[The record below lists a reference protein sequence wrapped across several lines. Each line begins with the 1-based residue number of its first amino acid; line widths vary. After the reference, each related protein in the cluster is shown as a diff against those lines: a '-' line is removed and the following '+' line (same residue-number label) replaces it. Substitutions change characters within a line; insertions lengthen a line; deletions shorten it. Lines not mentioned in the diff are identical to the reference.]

1 MRGKERIHY
10 MRLLIIA
17 GIVGLSFLFACTET
31 EEDIPVVIN
40 EFMVRNTNT
49 SPFAD
54 CLGNHEDWVELYNT
68 GDKEIRMSKIYISD
82 RSNNLL
88 KKRLHDTI
96 IPPGGYYLLW
106 GGEDSTCE
114 NNNHLGFAF
123 DATDTTKN
131 EQIVLSD
138 GNGNIID
145 CFYHMEVPEARE
157 PNRSYGRFPDGSDTW
172 SQQFKATPGS
182 PNEGAD

>member
-1 MRGKERIHY
+1 MRTK
-10 MRLLIIA
+10 LIT
-17 GIVGLSFLFACTET
+17 GISCLAFLFACSET
-31 EEDIPVVIN
+31 EEEIFVVIN

-49 SPFAD
+49 SQFAD

-68 GDKEIRMSKIYISD
+68 GDKEILMSKIYISD

-106 GGEDSTCE
+106 GGDFTCE
-114 NNNHLGFAF
+114 HNNHLGFAF

-131 EQIVLSD
+131 EQIVISD
-138 GNGNIID
+138 GKGNIID
-145 CFYHMEVPEARE
+145 SFSHMEVPEARE
-157 PNRSYGRFPDGSDTW
+157 PNRSYGRFPDGSESW
-172 SQQFKATPGS
+172 GQQVTPTPGL
-182 PNEGAD
+182 PNEG